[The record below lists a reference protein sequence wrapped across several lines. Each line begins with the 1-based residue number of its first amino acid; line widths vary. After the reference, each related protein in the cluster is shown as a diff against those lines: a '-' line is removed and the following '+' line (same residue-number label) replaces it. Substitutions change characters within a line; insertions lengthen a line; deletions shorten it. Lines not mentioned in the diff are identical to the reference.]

1 VRPKEGDVLPTLID
15 KRYEAVLYHERSWA
29 KDVSFAAMRPK
40 PLTVWEVVIPI
51 FIIFNHMRLKGAR
64 EVFAQN
70 LLFTKKLA
78 LDAALA
84 MTKNGQSK
92 PHAMSNLEEKT
103 KALLASVEDRIYSEQ
118 IRKKQLEEIHL
129 LMDHYCRLLQAEGED
144 YATLVAHA
152 YNTLNQY
159 SSFLEELKE
168 VEEEVNRAA
177 VKTLGSQADTETL
190 SRIEAASHHM
200 RLETAKKIFQ
210 TSQ

>member
-1 VRPKEGDVLPTLID
+1 LPTVTD
-15 KRYEAVLYHERSWA
+15 KRYEALLYHEQSWA
-29 KDVSFAAMRPK
+29 KAVSFAAMRPK
-40 PLTVWEVVIPI
+40 PLTVWEVMIPI

-84 MTKNGQSK
+84 MTKNAQSK
-92 PHAMSNLEEKT
+92 AHAMTPVEEKT
-103 KALLASVEDRIYSEQ
+103 KALLASVKDGIYSEQ
-118 IRKKQLEEIHL
+118 IRQKQLEEIHL
-129 LMDHYCRLLQAEGED
+129 LIDHYCRLLQAEGED
-144 YATLVAHA
+144 FTTLVARS

-159 SSFLEELKE
+159 SAFLQELKDAE
-168 VEEEVNRAA
+168 GEVNRAA

-190 SRIEAASHHM
+190 SKIEAASHHM

-210 TSQ
+210 SIL

>member
-1 VRPKEGDVLPTLID
+1 MPRDID
-15 KRYEAVLYHERSWA
+15 KRYEAVLYHEQSWA
-29 KDVSFAAMRPK
+29 KAVSFAAMRPK
-40 PLTVWEVVIPI
+40 PLTVWEVLIPI

-84 MTKNGQSK
+84 VTKNGQSK
-92 PHAMSNLEEKT
+92 AHAMSPVEEKT
-103 KALLASVEDRIYSEQ
+103 KALLASVKDDIYSEQ
-118 IRKKQLEEIHL
+118 IRQKQMQEIHL
-129 LMDHYCRLLQAEGED
+129 LIDHYCRLLQAEGEE
-144 YATLVAHA
+144 YATLVAHS
-152 YNTLNQY
+152 YNNLNQY
-159 SSFLEELKE
+159 KSFLEELKGAE
-168 VEEEVNRAA
+168 GEVNRAA

-200 RLETAKKIFQ
+200 RLETAQKIFQ

>member
-1 VRPKEGDVLPTLID
+1 MPTVTD
-15 KRYEAVLYHERSWA
+15 KRYEALLYHEQSWA
-29 KDVSFAAMRPK
+29 KAVSLAAMRPK
-40 PLTVWEVVIPI
+40 PLTVWEVMIPI

-92 PHAMSNLEEKT
+92 AHAMSPVEEKT
-103 KALLASVEDRIYSEQ
+103 KALLASDKDGIYSEQ
-118 IRKKQLEEIHL
+118 IRQKQLEEIL
-129 LMDHYCRLLQAEGED
+129 LLIDHYCRLLQAEGED
-144 YATLVAHA
+144 FTTLVTHS
-152 YNTLNQY
+152 YGTLNQY
-159 SSFLEELKE
+159 TSFLEALKE
-168 VEEEVNRAA
+168 AEGEVNSAA

-190 SRIEAASHHM
+190 SKIEAASHHM

-210 TSQ
+210 SIQ

>member
-1 VRPKEGDVLPTLID
+1 VSPKEGDVLPAPID

-51 FIIFNHMRLKGAR
+51 FIIFSHMRLKGAR

-78 LDAALA
+78 LDAALT
-84 MTKNGQSK
+84 MTKNGQSR
-92 PHAMSNLEEKT
+92 PHAMSHLEEKT
-103 KALLASVEDRIYSEQ
+103 KALLASVEDGIYSEQ
-118 IRKKQLEEIHL
+118 IRRKQLEEIHL

-144 YATLVAHA
+144 YATLVARS
-152 YNTLNQY
+152 YNTLNRY
-159 SSFLEELKE
+159 KSFLEELKE
-168 VEEEVNRAA
+168 AEGEVNRAA

-200 RLETAKKIFQ
+200 RLETARNIFQ
-210 TSQ
+210 SIH

>member
-1 VRPKEGDVLPTLID
+1 MRAKEGDVLPTPID

-40 PLTVWEVVIPI
+40 PLTVWEVVIPV

-92 PHAMSNLEEKT
+92 PDAMSHLEEKT
-103 KALLASVEDRIYSEQ
+103 KALLASVEDGIYSEQ
-118 IRKKQLEEIHL
+118 IRQKQLEEIHL
-129 LMDHYCRLLQAEGED
+129 LMDHYCRLLQAEGKD

-152 YNTLNQY
+152 YNSLNRY
-159 SSFLEELKE
+159 KSFLEELKE
-168 VEEEVNRAA
+168 AEGEVNRAA
-177 VKTLGSQADTETL
+177 VKTLGHQADTETL
-190 SRIEAASHHM
+190 SKIEAASHHM
-200 RLETAKKIFQ
+200 RLETARKIFQ
-210 TSQ
+210 TIH

>member
-1 VRPKEGDVLPTLID
+1 MPTVTD
-15 KRYEAVLYHERSWA
+15 KRYEALLYHEQSWA
-29 KDVSFAAMRPK
+29 KAVSFAAMRPK
-40 PLTVWEVVIPI
+40 PLTVWEVMIPI

-84 MTKNGQSK
+84 MTKNAQSK
-92 PHAMSNLEEKT
+92 AHAMTPVEEKT
-103 KALLASVEDRIYSEQ
+103 KALLASVKDGIYSEQ
-118 IRKKQLEEIHL
+118 IRQKQLEEIHL
-129 LMDHYCRLLQAEGED
+129 LIDHYCRLLQAEGED
-144 YATLVAHA
+144 FTTLVARS

-159 SSFLEELKE
+159 SAFLQELKDAE
-168 VEEEVNRAA
+168 GEVNRAA

-190 SRIEAASHHM
+190 SKIEAASHHM

-210 TSQ
+210 SIL

>member
-1 VRPKEGDVLPTLID
+1 MPRDID
-15 KRYEAVLYHERSWA
+15 KRYEAVLYHEQSWA
-29 KDVSFAAMRPK
+29 KAVSFAAMRPK
-40 PLTVWEVVIPI
+40 PLTVWEVLIPI

-84 MTKNGQSK
+84 VTKNGQSK
-92 PHAMSNLEEKT
+92 AHAMSPVEEKT
-103 KALLASVEDRIYSEQ
+103 KALLASVKDDIYSEQ
-118 IRKKQLEEIHL
+118 IRQKQMQEIHL
-129 LMDHYCRLLQAEGED
+129 LLDHYCRLLQAEGEE
-144 YATLVAHA
+144 YATLVAHS
-152 YNTLNQY
+152 YNNLNQY
-159 SSFLEELKE
+159 KSFLEELKGAE
-168 VEEEVNRAA
+168 GEVNRAA

-200 RLETAKKIFQ
+200 RLETAQKIFQ

>member
-1 VRPKEGDVLPTLID
+1 LPAPID

-29 KDVSFAAMRPK
+29 KNVSFAAMRPK

-64 EVFAQN
+64 EVFAEN

-84 MTKNGQSK
+84 MTKNGQSR

-103 KALLASVEDRIYSEQ
+103 KALLASVEDGIYSEQ
-118 IRKKQLEEIHL
+118 IRQRQLEEVHL
-129 LMDHYCRLLQAEGED
+129 LIDHYCRLLQAEGEE
-144 YATLVAHA
+144 YSTLVAHA
-152 YNTLNQY
+152 YNNLNRY
-159 SSFLEELKE
+159 NWFLEELKE
-168 VEEEVNRAA
+168 AEEEVNRAA

-200 RLETAKKIFQ
+200 RLETARKIFQ
-210 TSQ
+210 SIH

>member
-1 VRPKEGDVLPTLID
+1 MPRDID
-15 KRYEAVLYHERSWA
+15 KRYEAVLYHEQSWA
-29 KDVSFAAMRPK
+29 KAVSFAAMRPK
-40 PLTVWEVVIPI
+40 PLTVWEVLIPI

-84 MTKNGQSK
+84 VTKNGQSK
-92 PHAMSNLEEKT
+92 AHAMSPVEEKT
-103 KALLASVEDRIYSEQ
+103 KALLASVKDDIYSEQ
-118 IRKKQLEEIHL
+118 IRQKQMQEIHL
-129 LMDHYCRLLQAEGED
+129 LIDHYCRLLQAEGEEH
-144 YATLVAHA
+144 ATLVAHS
-152 YNTLNQY
+152 YNNLNQY
-159 SSFLEELKE
+159 KSFLEELKGAE
-168 VEEEVNRAA
+168 GEVNRAA

-200 RLETAKKIFQ
+200 RLETAQKIFQ

>member
-1 VRPKEGDVLPTLID
+1 MPRDID
-15 KRYEAVLYHERSWA
+15 KRYEAVLYHEQSWA
-29 KDVSFAAMRPK
+29 KAVSFAAMRPK
-40 PLTVWEVVIPI
+40 PLTVWEVLIPI

-84 MTKNGQSK
+84 VTKNGQSK
-92 PHAMSNLEEKT
+92 AHAMSPVEEKT
-103 KALLASVEDRIYSEQ
+103 KALLASVKDDIYSDQ
-118 IRKKQLEEIHL
+118 IRQKQMQEIHL
-129 LMDHYCRLLQAEGED
+129 LLDHYCRLLQAEGEE
-144 YATLVAHA
+144 YATLVAHS
-152 YNTLNQY
+152 YNNLNQY
-159 SSFLEELKE
+159 KSFLEELKGAE
-168 VEEEVNRAA
+168 GEVNRAA

-200 RLETAKKIFQ
+200 RLETAQKIFQ

>member
-1 VRPKEGDVLPTLID
+1 LPRDID
-15 KRYEAVLYHERSWA
+15 KRYEAVLYHEQSWA
-29 KDVSFAAMRPK
+29 KAVSFAAMRPK
-40 PLTVWEVVIPI
+40 PLTVWEVLIPI

-84 MTKNGQSK
+84 VTKNGQSK
-92 PHAMSNLEEKT
+92 AHAMSPVEEKT
-103 KALLASVEDRIYSEQ
+103 KALLASVKDDIYSEQ
-118 IRKKQLEEIHL
+118 IRQKQMQEIHL
-129 LMDHYCRLLQAEGED
+129 LIDHYCRLLQAEGEE
-144 YATLVAHA
+144 YATLVAHS
-152 YNTLNQY
+152 YNNLNQY
-159 SSFLEELKE
+159 KSFLEELKGAE
-168 VEEEVNRAA
+168 GEVNRAA

-200 RLETAKKIFQ
+200 RLETAQKIFQ

>member
-1 VRPKEGDVLPTLID
+1 MPTVTD
-15 KRYEAVLYHERSWA
+15 KRYEALLYHEQSWA
-29 KDVSFAAMRPK
+29 KAVSLAAMRPK
-40 PLTVWEVVIPI
+40 PLTVWEVMIPI

-92 PHAMSNLEEKT
+92 AHAMAPVEEKT
-103 KALLASVEDRIYSEQ
+103 KALLASVKDGIYSEQ
-118 IRKKQLEEIHL
+118 IRQKQLEEIHL
-129 LMDHYCRLLQAEGED
+129 LIDHYCRVLQAEGED
-144 YATLVAHA
+144 FTTLVIHS

-168 VEEEVNRAA
+168 AEEGVNRAA

-190 SRIEAASHHM
+190 SKIEAASHNI

-210 TSQ
+210 STQ

>member
-1 VRPKEGDVLPTLID
+1 LPTAID

-40 PLTVWEVVIPI
+40 PLTVWEVLIPI

-92 PHAMSNLEEKT
+92 AHAISTVEEKT
-103 KALLASVEDRIYSEQ
+103 KALLASVKDGIYSEQ
-118 IRKKQLEEIHL
+118 IRQKQLEEIHL
-129 LMDHYCRLLQAEGED
+129 LMDHYCLLLQAEGEG
-144 YATLVAHA
+144 YAALVAHA
-152 YNTLNQY
+152 YINLNQY
-159 SSFLEELKE
+159 KFFLEALKGAE
-168 VEEEVNRAA
+168 GEVNRAA

-190 SRIEAASHHM
+190 SRIETASHNM
-200 RLETAKKIFQ
+200 RLETGQKIFQ